1 MAYLVEDDAIPG
13 PSCSGSSM
21 LTENE
26 DFEFEVSYIY
36 YL

>member
-1 MAYLVEDDAIPG
+1 MACLVDDDAIPG

-26 DFEFEVSYIY
+26 DFEFEVR
-36 YL
+36 